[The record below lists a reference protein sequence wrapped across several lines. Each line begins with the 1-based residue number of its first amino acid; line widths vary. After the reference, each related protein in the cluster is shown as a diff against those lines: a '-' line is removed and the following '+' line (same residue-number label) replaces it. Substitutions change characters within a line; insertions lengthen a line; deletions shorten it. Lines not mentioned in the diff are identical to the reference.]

1 MSTKAHK
8 ILIEYDLER
17 RVGNVIPIGGGEPL
31 TTPVFNDLPADVI
44 NNVVISAAVGAT
56 KLSVASIPIRQV
68 TIYSDLANV
77 GNVLVGNVNPTF
89 PIVPGG
95 AMTIVIDNISKI
107 YFNTAVANIIYY
119 LAERF

>member
-1 MSTKAHK
+1 MSTKSHK
-8 ILIEYDLER
+8 LLIEYDLER
-17 RVGNVIPIGGGEPL
+17 RVGNVIPVGGEGL
-31 TTPVFNDLPADVI
+31 TSTPVFNDLPEDIINGVI
-44 NNVVISAAVGAT
+44 VSGAVGAT

-95 AMTIVIDNISKI
+95 AMTIVVNNISKV
-107 YFNTAVANIIYY
+107 YFNTAVGNIVYY
-119 LAERF
+119 LGERF